1 MDRISQDSYFH
12 PEQAGVIC
20 VAVDKHGHYLPSPAN
35 ALRFLQQE
43 DTEDGIRLFLDDNVK
58 AVSCLTYVPD
68 VTMLVFRFRNMKDIP
83 FPKAEQTTD
92 RYIHDS
98 LFPYLTSRD
107 LLPEKT
113 ISLADAV
120 YASRTRGTPDCS
132 ALKRYF
138 MQESGYLDFLTEQ
151 RDRKNIYHQQPEY
164 VLPLTV
170 VKNNF
175 GYLFFSGNEVGKKGF
190 KACIQHMADHYFDP
204 HYDMG
209 KLDIYE
215 CSSLNEKLL
224 RHIDTAYAPHRYL
237 PVNGFDFSPR
247 RYVAPSCL
255 PDGMTGLLKP
265 VYNHP
270 LHPDADSFACFALHF
285 REDERTRTVISRQN
299 NDIYRLLT
307 IKRNGYMN
315 VHEKPFTYFKALLPV
330 AKKLEQAARVRPGK
344 GFDAENFRIFSLTI
358 GRQAE
363 AILHR
368 DFDVRGH
375 RSIVNLLDDDSLTFT
390 VGRVKLNSVQRA
402 VLADGHAVHLP
413 ENDCREYSRQL
424 YCMIDRFGN
433 CLKTSDK
440 PFPDVQTYRMAN
452 GLIHRVETEPNK
464 KVREK
469 ESKKQRNTHKM

>member
-1 MDRISQDSYFH
+1 MDRISQNPYFH

-43 DTEDGIRLFLDDNVK
+43 DTEGGIRRFLDDNVK
-58 AVSCLTYVPD
+58 AASCLTYVPD

-83 FPKAEQTTD
+83 FPEAEQTAD

-98 LFPYLTSRD
+98 LFPYLTSED

-120 YASRTRGTPDCS
+120 YASRTKGTPDCS
-132 ALKRYF
+132 VLKRYF
-138 MQESGYLDFLTEQ
+138 MQESGYIDFLTEQ
-151 RDRKNIYHQQPEY
+151 RDRKEVYRQQAEY

-170 VKNNF
+170 VRNNF
-175 GYLFFSGNEVGKKGF
+175 GYLFFSGNEVGKEGF

-204 HYDMG
+204 YYDMG

-215 CSSLNEKLL
+215 CSALDERML
-224 RHIDTAYAPHRYL
+224 RHIDTAYAPYRYL

-247 RYVAPSCL
+247 RYAAPSCL
-255 PDGMTGLLKP
+255 PDGLTDHLRP
-265 VYNHP
+265 VYTHP
-270 LHPDADSFACFALHF
+270 LHPDADSFAGFALHF
-285 REDERTRTVISRQN
+285 KEDERTRAVISRQN
-299 NDIYRLLT
+299 NDICRLLAV
-307 IKRNGYMN
+307 KRYGYMN
-315 VHEKPFTYFKALLPV
+315 VHDKPFTYFKTLLPV

-344 GFDAENFRIFSLTI
+344 GFDAENFRIFSLTLR
-358 GRQAE
+358 RQAE

-375 RSIVNLLDDDSLTFT
+375 RSIVNQLDDGNLSFT
-390 VGRVKLNSVQRA
+390 IGRVKLNSVQRA

-413 ENDCREYSRQL
+413 ENDCREYGHQL
-424 YCMIDRFGN
+424 YCMADRLDN

-440 PFPDVQTYRMAN
+440 PFPGVQTYRMLD
-452 GLIHRVETEPNK
+452 GLIRRMETEPDK
-464 KVREK
+464 KAQRK
-469 ESKKQRNTHKM
+469 GTGKQRNTPKM